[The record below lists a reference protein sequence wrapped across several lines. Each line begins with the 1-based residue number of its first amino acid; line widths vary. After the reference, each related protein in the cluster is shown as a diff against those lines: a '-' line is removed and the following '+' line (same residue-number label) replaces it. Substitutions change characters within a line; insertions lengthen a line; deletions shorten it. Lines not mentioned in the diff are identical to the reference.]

1 MDAGRTRGKQRA
13 TNLYTVIAVR
23 VTQKLLQPRAVQQ
36 LPNEHLPGVVFRNP
50 NALRFD
56 SVSTVQQLGETL
68 STAYLLDDVGTEL
81 LDRQRADIASELADN
96 SIAETVVV
104 QVENVLHNLGVGKP
118 FSNGTESRQ

>member
-1 MDAGRTRGKQRA
+1 M
-13 TNLYTVIAVR
+13 
-23 VTQKLLQPRAVQQ
+23 
-36 LPNEHLPGVVFRNP
+36 FRNP

-104 QVENVLHNLGVGKP
+104 QVENVLHNL
-118 FSNGTESRQ
+118 